1 MSMEQRISALK
12 DASILIIS
20 ATRALNESVQRLE
33 ATVARSE
40 RLRQQELSELAEAIR
55 RSDEAV
61 QALQAFVPITQAE
74 IVRLDNRIGAIEGA

>member
-1 MSMEQRISALK
+1 MEQRVSALE
-12 DASILIIS
+12 DASALIIS

-33 ATVARSE
+33 ATVELHE
-40 RLRQQELSELAEAIR
+40 RMRQQELSELAEAIR

-74 IVRLDNRIGAIEGA
+74 IVRLDNRIDSIEGA

>member
-1 MSMEQRISALK
+1 MSMEQRISALE
-12 DASILIIS
+12 DASVLIIS

-33 ATVARSE
+33 ATLERSE
-40 RLRQQELSELAEAIR
+40 MLRQQELRELAETIR

-74 IVRLDNRIGAIEGA
+74 IVRLDNRIDAIEGA

>member
-1 MSMEQRISALK
+1 MSMEQRVSALE
-12 DASILIIS
+12 DASALIIS

-33 ATVARSE
+33 ATVELHE
-40 RLRQQELSELAEAIR
+40 RMRQQELSELAEAIR

-74 IVRLDNRIGAIEGA
+74 VVRLDNRIDSIEGA